1 MPFDHFNL
9 IAGLY
14 ARIAKFRIR
23 APLLEL
29 LALPCE
35 GRLLDAGGGTG
46 RVAEALRGMVRKT
59 VVADLS
65 RGMLHH
71 AAKKDLATVCAETEQ
86 LPFAVG
92 AFDRIIMV
100 DSLHHVRNQR
110 QTIKE
115 LWRVIAHGGKMVII
129 EPDINK
135 LAVKLLAFGEKML
148 FMRSHFLSAE
158 TIASLFPDQQ
168 TDVKVIHD
176 EYNVWVYAEKVR
188 EM

>member
-1 MPFDHFNL
+1 MPFDHFDF

-14 ARIAKFRIR
+14 NRTAKFSPP
-23 APLLEL
+23 APLLKL
-29 LALPCE
+29 LALPSE

-46 RVAEALRGMVRKT
+46 RVAEALSGMVREI

-86 LPFAVG
+86 LPFAAG

-115 LWRVIAHGGKMVII
+115 IWRVIARGGKIVII

-135 LAVKLLAFGEKML
+135 FAVKLLAFGEKML
-148 FMRSHFLSAE
+148 LMRSHFLSAV
-158 TIASLFPDQQ
+158 TIATLFPDQQ

-188 EM
+188 